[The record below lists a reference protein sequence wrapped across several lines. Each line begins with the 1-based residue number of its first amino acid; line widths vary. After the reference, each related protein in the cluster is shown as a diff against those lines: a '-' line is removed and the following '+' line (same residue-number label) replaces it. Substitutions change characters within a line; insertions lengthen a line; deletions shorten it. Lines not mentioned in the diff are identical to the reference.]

1 MWKLSIPE
9 GFPAVVLCNRWDDA
23 WVFRKFISSDPHPDT
38 LIWHSFW
45 HIIWKY
51 IFWYSFWHIL
61 WHCIWHSFW
70 HLSWHS
76 FWHYTWTWHLFWH
89 SIWHE
94 YTGLL
99 HSIRSWQKEKS
110 ERRRRW
116 GQVGGAGVGGSRRRE
131 EGEGV
136 APLLKSSWHLETLT
150 WQVGKHRG
158 NKEGKQHQAFDYEQ
172 NCDFMLRELMLLYTS
187 LYIHE
192 LGHWSAARS
201 KSRCGH
207 GRNGPGGHPFEDC
220 DVAILFARET
230 WHVSSRDGQQTLGTQ
245 QHATSYYPYSRR
257 PWVQHVLLDQ
267 AMPVSACQ
275 CLCLDV
281 IVSQQVFDLVSIAI
295 CFGSHLWP
303 TSLLCFSVLWCI
315 YIYTYVYNSV
325 CVSLLHPFVVVV
337 FFARLFSDNMGL
349 VHLVL

>member
-45 HIIWKY
+45 HITWKY

-94 YTGLL
+94 YTALL

-116 GQVGGAGVGGSRRRE
+116 GQEGGAGVGGSRRRE

-158 NKEGKQHQAFDYEQ
+158 NKEGNKHQAFDYEQ
-172 NCDFMLRELMLLYTS
+172 NCNFMLRELMLLYTS
-187 LYIHE
+187 LYMNWGIDRQRDLRAGVAMEGTDLAAIH
-192 LGHWSAARS
+192 LRTAMWRS
-201 KSRCGH
+201 
-207 GRNGPGGHPFEDC
+207 F
-220 DVAILFARET
+220 FARET
-230 WHVSSRDGQQTLGTQ
+230 WHVSSRGGQQTLGTQ
-245 QHATSYYPYSRR
+245 SILPVTTPIHADPECSNFCWIKLCPS
-257 PWVQHVLLDQ
+257 VH
-267 AMPVSACQ
+267 VSA
-275 CLCLDV
+275 
-281 IVSQQVFDLVSIAI
+281 
-295 CFGSHLWP
+295 
-303 TSLLCFSVLWCI
+303 
-315 YIYTYVYNSV
+315 YV
-325 CVSLLHPFVVVV
+325 
-337 FFARLFSDNMGL
+337 
-349 VHLVL
+349 

>member
-1 MWKLSIPE
+1 MRGYSGNSFRVIP
-9 GFPAVVLCNRWDDA
+9 
-23 WVFRKFISSDPHPDT
+23 T
-38 LIWHSFW
+38 LT
-45 HIIWKY
+45 
-51 IFWYSFWHIL
+51 
-61 WHCIWHSFW
+61 
-70 HLSWHS
+70 HLSDIVSDIS
-76 FWHYTWTWHLFWH
+76 FGSIYSDILSGIYSDIAFDILSGTYPDILSDIITWNWHLFWH

-116 GQVGGAGVGGSRRRE
+116 GQVGGAGVAGSRRRE

-150 WQVGKHRG
+150 WQVGNHRG

-257 PWVQHVLLDQ
+257 PWVQHFLLDQ

-295 CFGSHLWP
+295 CFGSHVWP
-303 TSLLCFSVLWCI
+303 TSLLCFSVLWCVYI
-315 YIYTYVYNSV
+315 YIYI
-325 CVSLLHPFVVVV
+325 CI
-337 FFARLFSDNMGL
+337 
-349 VHLVL
+349 